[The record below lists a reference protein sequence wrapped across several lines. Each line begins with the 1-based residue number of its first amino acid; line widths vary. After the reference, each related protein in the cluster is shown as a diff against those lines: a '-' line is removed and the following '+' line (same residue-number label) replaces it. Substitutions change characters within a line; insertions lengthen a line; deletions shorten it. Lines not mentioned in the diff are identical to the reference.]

1 MKKQAKKN
9 RAEKYISL
17 AKNKKAYADF
27 EILEKVEAGIVLTGG
42 EVKSVKTGQAQLKGS
57 FVDVRHNTAWLNNT
71 HIARYKYDANSVS
84 NPLRKRKLLLHKK
97 QVLELDAALHTKG
110 STIIPL
116 EFYEKNGLVKLM
128 IGVCRGK
135 KKYDRREE
143 LKKKAN
149 DLEVAKA
156 MKRFSK

>member
-1 MKKQAKKN
+1 MQKNSGRKQA
-9 RAEKYISL
+9 RSYQSFS
-17 AKNKKAYADF
+17 KNKKAFADF
-27 EILEKVEAGIVLTGG
+27 EILEKFEAGIVLTGS
-42 EVKSVKTGQAQLKGS
+42 EVKSVKTGHAQLKGG
-57 FVDVRHNTAWLNNT
+57 FIDIKNNAAWLRNI
-71 HIARYKYDANSVS
+71 HIARYKYDANSLF

-97 QVLELDAALHTKG
+97 QILTLDAALNTKG

-116 EFYEKNGLVKLM
+116 EFYEKNGLVKLS

-143 LKKKAN
+143 LKKRAQ

-156 MKRFSK
+156 MKKFSR